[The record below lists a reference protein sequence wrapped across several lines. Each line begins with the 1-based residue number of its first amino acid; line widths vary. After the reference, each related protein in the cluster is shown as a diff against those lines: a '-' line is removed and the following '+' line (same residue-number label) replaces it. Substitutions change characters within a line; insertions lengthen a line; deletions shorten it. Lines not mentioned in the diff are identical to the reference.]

1 MQYDLPQLLGR
12 PFFPLA
18 LALSRHSEQ
27 SEESLIHLYPAGA
40 PRIVGSAATA
50 VSIAVALRGHSEQS
64 EESLRHYVG
73 LRCSATPRIRS
84 DRFYLP

>member
-40 PRIVGSAATA
+40 PRIVGSAAPA
-50 VSIAVALRGHSEQS
+50 VSIAVALRHSEQS
-64 EESLRHYVG
+64 EESRRHYVG
-73 LRCSATPRIRS
+73 LRCSATPRSRS
-84 DRFYLP
+84 GRFSLP